1 MRRMLPKLTLA
12 LAAALGLA
20 LAACGS
26 TGSAN
31 APGGSAPTATATSA
45 TAAPVVQTHSV
56 TIDGKSVTTLADMS
70 GKTLYYFTPDTGTA
84 IACTGQCA
92 SLWPPLLL
100 PSGTPGS
107 SASLSG
113 TLAVVAGANGRQV
126 TYNGHPLYTFMRDE
140 DSGDA
145 YGQGFMGKWFVATP
159 DLAAQSSSSGGG
171 YGGSYGG

>member
-1 MRRMLPKLTLA
+1 MRRMLPKLTLT

-31 APGGSAPTATATSA
+31 APGGSAPTATSAPA
-45 TAAPVVQTHSV
+45 TAVIQTHSV

-70 GKTLYYFTPDTGTA
+70 GKTLYYFTKDTNGT
-84 IACTGQCA
+84 IACTSQCA
-92 SLWPPLLL
+92 SLWPPLLV
-100 PSGTPGS
+100 PTGTPGS

-113 TLAVVAGANGRQV
+113 TLAVVTGANGRQV
-126 TYNGHPLYTFMRDE
+126 TYNGHPLYTFTRDK

-145 YGQGFMGKWFVATP
+145 YGQGFMGIWFVATP

-171 YGGSYGG
+171 GYGG